1 MNDITASAKITP
13 LATALM
19 ARRGG
24 DADTSLTLMA
34 QICFLVCGV
43 AALAVSAHVKI
54 PFYPVPLTMQT
65 LVVLLIGMAYG
76 SRLGGA
82 TVLAYLGAGAAG
94 APVFA
99 SGAGILYFAGPTGGY
114 LAGFFIATIV
124 LGFLAERGWARS
136 FVTTAFSM
144 LIGIAIIYACGVTWL
159 SQLIGLD
166 KAVSIGIL
174 PFLYGD
180 ALKLVIASLGM
191 PLAWSFVNKMMK

>member
-19 ARRGG
+19 ARSGG

-34 QICFLVCGV
+34 QICLLVCGV

-180 ALKLVIASLGM
+180 ALKLVISSLGM

>member
-1 MNDITASAKITP
+1 MNDITAPAKITP
-13 LATALM
+13 LAPALM

-34 QICFLVCGV
+34 QICLLVCGV
-43 AALAVSAHVKI
+43 VALAVSAHVKI

-65 LVVLLIGMAYG
+65 LIVLLIGLAYG

-94 APVFA
+94 APVFT
-99 SGAGILYFAGPTGGY
+99 SGTGILYFAGPTGGY
-114 LAGFFIATIV
+114 LAGFFVATIV

-136 FVTTAFSM
+136 FVTAALSM

-159 SQLIGLD
+159 SQLIGLE

-191 PLAWSFVNKMMK
+191 PLGWSFVNKMMK